1 MNTVSLNNSLVKH
14 NAIKKSKLVD
24 FSAILAVYKSS
35 EGYWKGFAFPYDVMT
50 QANTKASALKQ
61 LRSLVKIYTDELK
74 KYNFPAHLVHVPLTD
89 LEDREVFT
97 RVVADK
103 IDQKK
108 VIDQQNYHAET
119 YKIRP

>member
-1 MNTVSLNNSLVKH
+1 MNTISLNNNSVK
-14 NAIKKSKLVD
+14 NSVLKKPKIVD
-24 FSAILAVYKSS
+24 FSAILAVYKSN

-61 LRSLVKIYTDELK
+61 LRSLVKVYTDELK

-108 VIDQQNYHAET
+108 VIDQQNYQAET
-119 YKIRP
+119 YKVRP